1 MSRLFSDVLPE
12 WPLDEVEAGLA
23 SATETDVLAA
33 LELAENG
40 RRLNARDFM
49 ALVSPAASPYLETMA
64 RIARDV
70 TVRQFGRSIQLF
82 TPLYLANYCTNQCV
96 YCGFNT
102 KNHIHRSMLTMDE
115 VEAEGKVIAA
125 TGLRNILLLTGDA
138 PKLTGPAYIAEAARR
153 LRPYFPSIGVEVYSM
168 SEDDYRMLVDAGVDS
183 FTMFQE
189 TYNEELYLKLHPA
202 GPKRDFRF
210 RLNAPDRAA
219 RAGMRSVNVGAL
231 LGLDQWRRDAF
242 YTGLHADWIQA
253 TYPGVDIAV
262 SAPRMRPHEGSFNDI
277 HPASERDLVQYIQAL
292 RLYLPAAGITLST
305 RERPFLR
312 DRLIGLGITKISAG
326 VSTAVGGHAHAA
338 QDVAEEHDTAQF
350 EIADDRDV
358 DQMIAAIEA
367 QGYQPCAS
375 RGSLST
381 KRTPAASRRRERDVW
396 RLGRLAGRPLG
407 GSSVVRDVVEEVR
420 NGGWGYWLGYG
431 IGRASCGGTVQGVG
445 IGAHRHG
452 RSGRVRLQLY
462 RLFGPDGYSGF
473 RDCGPGCGGV
483 VQFEPPAFFPP
494 AFGIAEGGGAGRGLA
509 GTESVRHPAA

>member
-12 WPLDEVEAGLA
+12 WPLDEVESGLA

-189 TYNEELYLKLHPA
+189 TYNEELYLKLH
-202 GPKRDFRF
+202 
-210 RLNAPDRAA
+210 
-219 RAGMRSVNVGAL
+219 L

-367 QGYQPCAS
+367 QGYQPVCKS
-375 RGSLST
+375 W
-381 KRTPAASRRRERDVW
+381 E
-396 RLGRLAGRPLG
+396 PL
-407 GSSVVRDVVEEVR
+407 DEA
-420 NGGWGYWLGYG
+420 Y
-431 IGRASCGGTVQGVG
+431 ACGKS
-445 IGAHRHG
+445 A
-452 RSGRVRLQLY
+452 
-462 RLFGPDGYSGF
+462 
-473 RDCGPGCGGV
+473 
-483 VQFEPPAFFPP
+483 
-494 AFGIAEGGGAGRGLA
+494 
-509 GTESVRHPAA
+509 

>member
-1 MSRLFSDVLPE
+1 M
-12 WPLDEVEAGLA
+12 G
-23 SATETDVLAA
+23 
-33 LELAENG
+33 
-40 RRLNARDFM
+40 
-49 ALVSPAASPYLETMA
+49 
-64 RIARDV
+64 
-70 TVRQFGRSIQLF
+70 
-82 TPLYLANYCTNQCV
+82 
-96 YCGFNT
+96 
-102 KNHIHRSMLTMDE
+102 
-115 VEAEGKVIAA
+115 
-125 TGLRNILLLTGDA
+125 
-138 PKLTGPAYIAEAARR
+138 
-153 LRPYFPSIGVEVYSM
+153 
-168 SEDDYRMLVDAGVDS
+168 EDDYRMLVDAGVDS

-338 QDVAEEHDTAQF
+338 QDAAEEHDTAQF

-358 DQMIAAIEA
+358 DLMIAAIEA
-367 QGYQPCAS
+367 QGYQPVCKS
-375 RGSLST
+375 W
-381 KRTPAASRRRERDVW
+381 E
-396 RLGRLAGRPLG
+396 PL
-407 GSSVVRDVVEEVR
+407 DEA
-420 NGGWGYWLGYG
+420 Y
-431 IGRASCGGTVQGVG
+431 ACGKS
-445 IGAHRHG
+445 A
-452 RSGRVRLQLY
+452 
-462 RLFGPDGYSGF
+462 
-473 RDCGPGCGGV
+473 
-483 VQFEPPAFFPP
+483 
-494 AFGIAEGGGAGRGLA
+494 
-509 GTESVRHPAA
+509 

>member
-292 RLYLPAAGITLST
+292 PALSA
-305 RERPFLR
+305 RRR
-312 DRLIGLGITKISAG
+312 DHAVHARAPVPARSAHR
-326 VSTAVGGHAHAA
+326 AWHHQDFGGAFPPPWADMPMPA

-367 QGYQPCAS
+367 QGYQPVCKS
-375 RGSLST
+375 W
-381 KRTPAASRRRERDVW
+381 E
-396 RLGRLAGRPLG
+396 PL
-407 GSSVVRDVVEEVR
+407 DEA
-420 NGGWGYWLGYG
+420 Y
-431 IGRASCGGTVQGVG
+431 ACGKS
-445 IGAHRHG
+445 A
-452 RSGRVRLQLY
+452 
-462 RLFGPDGYSGF
+462 
-473 RDCGPGCGGV
+473 
-483 VQFEPPAFFPP
+483 
-494 AFGIAEGGGAGRGLA
+494 
-509 GTESVRHPAA
+509 

>member
-292 RLYLPAAGITLST
+292 RLYLPAAGSTLFLPNGNTFFTIITVS
-305 RERPFLR
+305 PG
-312 DRLIGLGITKISAG
+312 LIGTARRWSSLALLLG
-326 VSTAVGGHAHAA
+326 HFQH
-338 QDVAEEHDTAQF
+338 
-350 EIADDRDV
+350 
-358 DQMIAAIEA
+358 MC
-367 QGYQPCAS
+367 P
-375 RGSLST
+375 SLEKPVTGTFLFNALSKVYFKKLT
-381 KRTPAASRRRERDVW
+381 VSRRKFCKK
-396 RLGRLAGRPLG
+396 
-407 GSSVVRDVVEEVR
+407 SV
-420 NGGWGYWLGYG
+420 Y
-431 IGRASCGGTVQGVG
+431 
-445 IGAHRHG
+445 
-452 RSGRVRLQLY
+452 
-462 RLFGPDGYSGF
+462 F
-473 RDCGPGCGGV
+473 
-483 VQFEPPAFFPP
+483 
-494 AFGIAEGGGAGRGLA
+494 
-509 GTESVRHPAA
+509 

>member
-12 WPLDEVEAGLA
+12 WPLDEVESGLA

-96 YCGFNT
+96 YCGFNA

-219 RAGMRSVNVGAL
+219 
-231 LGLDQWRRDAF
+231 
-242 YTGLHADWIQA
+242 
-253 TYPGVDIAV
+253 
-262 SAPRMRPHEGSFNDI
+262 
-277 HPASERDLVQYIQAL
+277 
-292 RLYLPAAGITLST
+292 
-305 RERPFLR
+305 
-312 DRLIGLGITKISAG
+312 
-326 VSTAVGGHAHAA
+326 
-338 QDVAEEHDTAQF
+338 
-350 EIADDRDV
+350 
-358 DQMIAAIEA
+358 
-367 QGYQPCAS
+367 
-375 RGSLST
+375 
-381 KRTPAASRRRERDVW
+381 
-396 RLGRLAGRPLG
+396 
-407 GSSVVRDVVEEVR
+407 
-420 NGGWGYWLGYG
+420 
-431 IGRASCGGTVQGVG
+431 
-445 IGAHRHG
+445 
-452 RSGRVRLQLY
+452 GRV
-462 RLFGPDGYSGF
+462 
-473 RDCGPGCGGV
+473 C
-483 VQFEPPAFFPP
+483 
-494 AFGIAEGGGAGRGLA
+494 
-509 GTESVRHPAA
+509 VR

>member
-12 WPLDEVEAGLA
+12 WPLDEVEGGLA

-49 ALVSPAASPYLETMA
+49 ALVSPAASPHLETMA

-96 YCGFNT
+96 YCGFNA

-367 QGYQPCAS
+367 QGYQPVCKS
-375 RGSLST
+375 W
-381 KRTPAASRRRERDVW
+381 E
-396 RLGRLAGRPLG
+396 PL
-407 GSSVVRDVVEEVR
+407 DEA
-420 NGGWGYWLGYG
+420 Y
-431 IGRASCGGTVQGVG
+431 ACGKS
-445 IGAHRHG
+445 A
-452 RSGRVRLQLY
+452 
-462 RLFGPDGYSGF
+462 
-473 RDCGPGCGGV
+473 
-483 VQFEPPAFFPP
+483 
-494 AFGIAEGGGAGRGLA
+494 
-509 GTESVRHPAA
+509 

>member
-12 WPLDEVEAGLA
+12 WPLDEVESGLA

-138 PKLTGPAYIAEAARR
+138 PKLTGPVYIAEAARR

-292 RLYLPAAGITLST
+292 RLYLPAAGITLAT

-367 QGYQPCAS
+367 QGYQPVCKS
-375 RGSLST
+375 W
-381 KRTPAASRRRERDVW
+381 E
-396 RLGRLAGRPLG
+396 PL
-407 GSSVVRDVVEEVR
+407 DEA
-420 NGGWGYWLGYG
+420 Y
-431 IGRASCGGTVQGVG
+431 ACGKS
-445 IGAHRHG
+445 A
-452 RSGRVRLQLY
+452 
-462 RLFGPDGYSGF
+462 
-473 RDCGPGCGGV
+473 
-483 VQFEPPAFFPP
+483 
-494 AFGIAEGGGAGRGLA
+494 
-509 GTESVRHPAA
+509 